1 LHIISHDL
9 KAPLR
14 AIHTSGWIVEDM
26 PEMPVVVSDNF
37 GLLGRVQK
45 DGKLNQRSFRVFVL
59 EEQNKEKPS
68 MSSKF

>member
-1 LHIISHDL
+1 
-9 KAPLR
+9 
-14 AIHTSGWIVEDM
+14 M